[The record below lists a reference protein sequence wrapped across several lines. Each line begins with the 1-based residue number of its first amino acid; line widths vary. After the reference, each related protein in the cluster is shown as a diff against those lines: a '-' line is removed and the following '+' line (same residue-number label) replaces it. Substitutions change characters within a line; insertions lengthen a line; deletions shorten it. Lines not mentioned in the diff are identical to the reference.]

1 MRVAAGGEVG
11 VLRGFV
17 SWFEA
22 YLSRTGVVGLAEG
35 ALGVLAFGGALSAV
49 LGDQS
54 AKLGAAAAVLLAT
67 LGLIVLLAASR
78 SEWQRRSELYDH
90 LVTRYCNAFTDDNA
104 SSWHVKK
111 WIESHRIDGNGDTTV
126 LITVHAV
133 VTCGQLRLYRVRVG
147 AGWNQPEKMRQRVGV
162 QVRSVVLEGIGGA
175 RCDLTKHWLDDGRL
189 EVLVHF
195 PSPVSQGSEFRVLI
209 ESWWPARSRLLVKD
223 RLPEDFCVQ
232 VKRPLDL
239 LEYTVVLP
247 VGEEAFVDPIG
258 FRPDDQRFLLV
269 SGSDGSGRQEICLTG
284 KGIGDT
290 GRTGIRLDLKR
301 KALL

>member
-1 MRVAAGGEVG
+1 MA
-11 VLRGFV
+11 
-17 SWFEA
+17 WFES

-35 ALGVLAFGGALSAV
+35 ALGVLALGGALSAV
-49 LGDQS
+49 LGDAS
-54 AKLGAAAAVLLAT
+54 AKLGAAAAVFLAT

-78 SEWQRRSELYDH
+78 AEWRRRSELYDH
-90 LVTRYCNAFTDDNA
+90 LVTRYCTAFTDDNV
-104 SSWHVKK
+104 SSWQVKQ
-111 WIESHRIDGNGDTTV
+111 WIESHRVEGNGDSTV

-133 VTCGQLRLYRVRVG
+133 VTCSQLRLYRFRVG
-147 AGWNQPEKMRQRVGV
+147 AGWNQPEKMRQRVDV

-175 RCDLTKHWLDDGRL
+175 RCDLTRHWLDDGRL

-195 PSPVSQGSEFRVLI
+195 PSPVRQGSEFQVRI
-209 ESWWPARSRLLVKD
+209 ESWWPARSRILVKD
-223 RLPEDFCVQ
+223 RRPDDFCVQ

-247 VGEEAFVDPIG
+247 AGEEAFYDPIG

-269 SGSDGSGRQEICLTG
+269 SRSDGAGRQEICLTG
-284 KGIGDT
+284 KGIADT

-301 KALL
+301 KAVL